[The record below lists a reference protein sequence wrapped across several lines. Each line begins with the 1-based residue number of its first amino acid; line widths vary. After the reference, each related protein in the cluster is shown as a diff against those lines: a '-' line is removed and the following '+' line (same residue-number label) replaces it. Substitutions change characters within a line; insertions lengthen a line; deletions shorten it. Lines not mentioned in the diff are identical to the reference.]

1 MYVCFVVLRCLVL
14 NCFNSVNVVWFRDG
28 QFVLVVDGL
37 YLFTCLVQMIS
48 IVAEGQFGAMVDC
61 F

>member
-1 MYVCFVVLRCLVL
+1 M
-14 NCFNSVNVVWFRDG
+14 NVVWFRDG

-37 YLFTCLVQMIS
+37 YLFTCLGQMIS
-48 IVAEGQFGAMVDC
+48 IVVEGQFGAMVDC